1 MKRNEMK
8 IIELLKNNTAYTL
21 IVVAMGWAFLIG
33 VFTEKVFSRE
43 AIFKMQNECVKRRVA
58 DFHLA
63 ENGEMEFR
71 WKKY

>member
-1 MKRNEMK
+1 MK
-8 IIELLKNNTAYTL
+8 IIEAFKNNTAYTM
-21 IVVAMGWAFLIG
+21 IVVAMGWSFIIG
-33 VFTEKVFSRE
+33 IFTEKVFSRE
-43 AIFKMQNECVKRRVA
+43 VIFKMQNECVKRRVA